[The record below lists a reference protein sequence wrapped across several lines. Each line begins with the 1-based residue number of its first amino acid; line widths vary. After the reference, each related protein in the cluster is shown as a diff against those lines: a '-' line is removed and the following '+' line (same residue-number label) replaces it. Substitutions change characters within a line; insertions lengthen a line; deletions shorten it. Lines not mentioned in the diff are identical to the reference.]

1 MSLRIHRRSG
11 VLGAALAASLPFLA
25 LSTTSLPAFGQGG
38 GAPRFSGGMHG
49 GFTGADDENPSYN
62 DGRPAALEGVGV
74 DQRLDN
80 PVPLDL
86 EFVDE
91 TGRTVRLG
99 DYFEA
104 KKPVIL
110 TLAYY
115 GCPMLC
121 TQVLNGEAE
130 SLKALGLTPGKDFE
144 VVTVSFDSTE
154 TPALAHAKRSNYIDR
169 VDRPGIENT
178 WHFLTGKSA
187 SIAVLTDAVGFRY
200 KWDEETEQF
209 AHSSVLMVLTPE
221 GHVSRY
227 LFGMEFAPRD
237 LRFALIEASE
247 NRIGN
252 VVDQVLLFCYH
263 YDPATG
269 QYGAAIM
276 NILRLAAVLT
286 FVGIVGLVLGLL
298 RRERAGHGSPFMPRP
313 AGGR

>member
-1 MSLRIHRRSG
+1 MPRRHGRI
-11 VLGAALAASLPFLA
+11 AALLASALPLLA
-25 LSTTSLPAFGQGG
+25 LVAGPLPALAQGG
-38 GAPRFSGGMHG
+38 GAPRFSGGLHG
-49 GFTGADDENPSYN
+49 GFTGGDEGEPSYN

-91 TGRTVRLG
+91 SGKTVRLG
-99 DYFEA
+99 DYFQS

-121 TQVLNGEAE
+121 TQVLNGEADALKGM
-130 SLKALGLTPGKDFE
+130 SLVPGKDFE
-144 VVTVSFDSTE
+144 MITVSFDSTE
-154 TPALAHAKRSNYIDR
+154 APALAYAKRANYLDR

-178 WHFLTGKSA
+178 WHFLTGGSR
-187 SIAVLTDAVGFRY
+187 SIAALTDAVGFRY
-200 KWDEETEQF
+200 AWDKETEQF
-209 AHSSVLMVLTPE
+209 AHASVLMVLTPD
-221 GHVSRY
+221 GRVSRY

-286 FVGIVGLVLGLL
+286 FVGIAGLVLGLL
-298 RRERAGHGSPFMPRP
+298 RRERAGRASPLMPRP

>member
-1 MSLRIHRRSG
+1 MPRRSG
-11 VLGAALAASLPFLA
+11 VNAAGLAAALSILA
-25 LSTTSLPAFGQGG
+25 LAGAGLATGPLPALAQGG

-49 GFTGADDENPSYN
+49 GFTGADEKPSYN

-74 DQRLDN
+74 DQRLDH

-91 TGRTVRLG
+91 SGKAVRLA
-99 DYFEA
+99 DYFHPT
-104 KKPVIL
+104 KPVIL

-121 TQVLNGEAE
+121 TQVLNGTAS
-130 SLKALGLTPGKDFE
+130 SLKGVGLVPGKDFE
-144 VVTVSFDSTE
+144 MITVSFDSTE
-154 TPALAHAKRSNYIDR
+154 APALAYAKRANYLDR
-169 VDRPGIENT
+169 ADVPGIENT
-178 WHFLTGKSA
+178 WHFLTGGA
-187 SIAVLTDAVGFRY
+187 RSIGALTEAVGFHY
-200 KWDEETEQF
+200 AWDAETEQF
-209 AHSSVLMVLTPE
+209 AHSSVLMVLTPD
-221 GHVSRY
+221 GRVSRY

-286 FVGIVGLVLGLL
+286 FVGIVGLILGLL
-298 RRERAGHGSPFMPRP
+298 RRDRAGHAPHLAPRP